1 MRTRPLII
9 ILITILY
16 CLEPAAKVLFS
27 SLWEKVNWYI
37 LLEYQYYKLS
47 NLDFILTFA
56 LLPVTGIVLY
66 VAKKWSY
73 LFFIL
78 VEVYMVSIHGSIFLV
93 GEFNQYNL
101 PVVLNL
107 FFFLLHLVLL
117 FYFLTSSIRFVF
129 INTSLRFWETDPR
142 YKSAI
147 AVRVFKGEE
156 EVGNNSQLVDISKSG
171 VFVSN
176 VANINVNTEII
187 IKFTIGADDFKF
199 QAITVHK
206 SEIRNIIGYGAKFI
220 NMTDIKKN
228 QIAFLIKA
236 HAHESNLLR
245 NERDV
250 IAKMFFSIINFSK
263 KISKLPFL
271 KSKING

>member
-1 MRTRPLII
+1 MRTRPIII

-16 CLEPAAKVLFS
+16 CLEPTVKVLFS
-27 SLWEKVNWYI
+27 SLWDNINWYI
-37 LLEYQYYKLS
+37 LLEYQYHKLS
-47 NLDFILTFA
+47 NLDFFLTFA

-66 VAKKWSY
+66 MAKRWSY

-78 VEVYMVSIHGSIFLV
+78 VEVYMIATHGSIFLV
-93 GEFNQYNL
+93 GELYQYNF
-101 PVVLNL
+101 PIVLNL
-107 FFFLLHLVLL
+107 FFLL
-117 FYFLTSSIRFVF
+117 FHLALLIYFLTSSIRFVF

-147 AVRVFKGEE
+147 AVQVFKEDE

-176 VANINVNTEII
+176 VSNINVNTEIL

-199 QAITVHK
+199 QAIVVHQ
-206 SEIRNIIGYGAKFI
+206 SNIRNIVGYGAKFI
-220 NMTDIKKN
+220 NLTDIKKN

-236 HAHESNLLR
+236 HASESNLLR

-250 IAKMFFSIINFSK
+250 IEKMFFAIINFFK
-263 KISKLPFL
+263 KMCKLPFL
-271 KSKING
+271 KSKI

>member
-16 CLEPAAKVLFS
+16 CFEPIAKVLFS
-27 SLWEKVNWYI
+27 SLWNSINWYT
-37 LLEYQYYKLS
+37 LLEYQYHKLS
-47 NLDFILTFA
+47 NIDFFLTFA
-56 LLPVTGIVLY
+56 LLPATGIVLY
-66 VAKKWSY
+66 MAKKWSY
-73 LFFIL
+73 LIFIL
-78 VEVYMVSIHGSIFLV
+78 VEVYMISIHGSIFLV
-93 GEFNQYNL
+93 GEFHQYNL
-101 PVVLNL
+101 PIVLNL
-107 FFFLLHLVLL
+107 FFFLLHLALL
-117 FYFLTSSIRFVF
+117 FYFLTANIRFVF

-147 AVRVFKGEE
+147 AVRVFKGDE

-176 VANINVNTEII
+176 VSNIDVNTELQ

-199 QAITVHK
+199 HAITVHK
-206 SEIRNIIGYGAKFI
+206 SEIRNIVGYGAKFI
-220 NMTDIKKN
+220 NLTDIKKN

-250 IAKMFFSIINFSK
+250 IEKMFFSIINLSK
-263 KISKLPFL
+263 KICKLPFP
-271 KSKING
+271 KSKI